1 MELGKR
7 SMQAES
13 VAPTPGRHH
22 SRGRL
27 LVAVAAIVLLLMLA
41 IAYAVNSART
51 VDAQVRKADQALK
64 LAVQHRDTV
73 DKAINDYV
81 DASVPADPAGYK
93 ALVDKDLPEVDA
105 ALRTVRSDQASVKAA
120 DASLGSASV
129 LTLTKRDARAAEA
142 KLTEA
147 ARSGLANAEQVLV
160 DIHDQLL
167 MLQPLAQ
174 GVIEMRGLIAKAQAN
189 DLNGALTAFG
199 SAKQQVQIALDRSH
213 RADIPA
219 EYGVLAGLLKS
230 GLDALQ
236 QEIAALQGN
245 NSSAV
250 RQAQSQLQ
258 ALSNQFDALK
268 ARFDSVDAS
277 NRLMFQP
284 LIDSYHRGIQAATV
298 V

>member
-1 MELGKR
+1 
-7 SMQAES
+7 MQAES
-13 VAPTPGRHH
+13 VAPTPVRHR
-22 SRGRL
+22 SRGGL
-27 LVAVAAIVLLLMLA
+27 LVAVGAIVLLVVLA
-41 IAYAVNSART
+41 IAYLVNSART
-51 VDAQVRKADQALK
+51 VDAQVRQADQALK
-64 LAVQHRDTV
+64 VAVGHRDAV

-81 DASVPADPAGYK
+81 GADVPSDPAGYK
-93 ALVDKDLPEVDA
+93 ALVDKDLPEVEM

-120 DASLGSASV
+120 DAKLGSASV
-129 LTLTKRDARAAEA
+129 LTLTKRDAQAAEA
-142 KLTEA
+142 KLTQA

-189 DLNGALTAFG
+189 DLNGALAAFA

-236 QEIAALQGN
+236 QEIAALQAN
-245 NSSAV
+245 NPSAA

-268 ARFDSVDAS
+268 VRFDQVDAS

-284 LIDSYHRGIQAATV
+284 LIDSYHKGLQAATV

>member
-1 MELGKR
+1 
-7 SMQAES
+7 MQAES
-13 VAPTPGRHH
+13 VAPTPGRHR

-27 LVAVAAIVLLLMLA
+27 LVAVGAIVLLLVLA

-51 VDAQVRKADQALK
+51 VDAQVRQADQALK

-93 ALVDKDLPEVDA
+93 ALVDKDLPEVEA
-105 ALRTVRSDQASVKAA
+105 ALRTVRGDEVSVKAA
-120 DASLGSASV
+120 DANLGSTSV
-129 LTLTKRDARAAEA
+129 LTLTKRDPQVAEA
-142 KLTEA
+142 KLTET

-236 QEIAALQGN
+236 QEIAGLQAN
-245 NSSAV
+245 NASAV

-258 ALSNQFDALK
+258 ALSNQFDALQ

>member
-1 MELGKR
+1 M
-7 SMQAES
+7 
-13 VAPTPGRHH
+13 
-22 SRGRL
+22 
-27 LVAVAAIVLLLMLA
+27 LVAAVAIVLLVLLA

-51 VDAQVRKADQALK
+51 ADTQVRQADQALK
-64 LAVQHRDTV
+64 LAVEHRDAV

-81 DASVPADPAGYK
+81 SADVPSDPAGYK
-93 ALVDKDLPEVDA
+93 ALVDKDIPEVET
-105 ALRTVRSDQASVKAA
+105 ALGMVRSDQASVKAA
-120 DASLGSASV
+120 DATLGSASI

-142 KLTEA
+142 RLTQS

-160 DIHDQLL
+160 DIHDQLS

-189 DLNGALTAFG
+189 DLNGALAAFA
-199 SAKQQVQIALDRSH
+199 STKQQVQLALDRSH
-213 RADIPA
+213 QADIPA

-236 QEIAALQGN
+236 QEIAALQAN
-245 NSSAV
+245 NPSAV

-258 ALSNQFDALK
+258 ALSNQFDTLK
-268 ARFDSVDAS
+268 ARFDQVDAS

-284 LIDSYHRGIQAATV
+284 LIDSYHKGLQAATV

>member
-1 MELGKR
+1 ME
-7 SMQAES
+7 AES
-13 VAPTPGRHH
+13 VAPTPVRRR
-22 SRGRL
+22 SRAGL
-27 LVAVAAIVLLLMLA
+27 LVAVVAIVIVLVLA
-41 IAYAVNSART
+41 IGYAVNSART
-51 VDAQVRKADQALK
+51 VDAQVRQADQALK

-81 DASVPADPAGYK
+81 EADVPRDPAGYK
-93 ALVDKDLPEVDA
+93 ALVDKDLPEVE
-105 ALRTVRSDQASVKAA
+105 ASVKAA
-120 DASLGSASV
+120 DANLGSAGFF
-129 LTLTKRDARAAEA
+129 TLTKRDAQAAEA
-142 KLTEA
+142 KLTQS

-167 MLQPLAQ
+167 MLQPLVQ

-189 DLNGALTAFG
+189 DLNGALAAFA
-199 SAKQQVQIALDRSH
+199 SAKRQVQTALDRSH

-236 QEIAALQGN
+236 QELAAIQAN
-245 NSSAV
+245 DPSAA
-250 RQAQSQLQ
+250 RQAQSKLD

-268 ARFDSVDAS
+268 VRFDSVDAS

-284 LIDSYHRGIQAATV
+284 LIDSYHKGVQAATAV
-298 V
+298 

>member
-1 MELGKR
+1 ME
-7 SMQAES
+7 AES
-13 VAPTPGRHH
+13 VAPTPVRRR
-22 SRGRL
+22 SRAGL
-27 LVAVAAIVLLLMLA
+27 LVAVVAIVIVLVLA
-41 IAYAVNSART
+41 IGYAVNSART
-51 VDAQVRKADQALK
+51 VDAQVRQADQALK

-81 DASVPADPAGYK
+81 EADVPRDPAGYK
-93 ALVDKDLPEVDA
+93 ALVDKDLPEVEA
-105 ALRTVRSDQASVKAA
+105 ALGMVRSDQASVKAA
-120 DASLGSASV
+120 DANLGSAGFF
-129 LTLTKRDARAAEA
+129 TLTKRDAQAAEA
-142 KLTEA
+142 KLTQS

-167 MLQPLAQ
+167 MLQPLVQ

-189 DLNGALTAFG
+189 DLNGALAAFA
-199 SAKQQVQIALDRSH
+199 SAKRQVQTALDRSH

-236 QEIAALQGN
+236 QELAAIQAN
-245 NSSAV
+245 DPSAA
-250 RQAQSQLQ
+250 RQAQSKLD

-268 ARFDSVDAS
+268 VRFDSVDAS

-284 LIDSYHRGIQAATV
+284 LIDSYHKGVQAATV